1 MSDQNPWPETP
12 NINDPNQ
19 KNLIE
24 IELFKAKLE
33 RSKIQYQAEIDR
45 QKEDRANFETQRKAE
60 FDHYYAMFTEI
71 QKGYLEV
78 SKATIDRSI
87 QRADFLQKVAASV
100 VTIYTGILALTYT
113 VDKSKGVALSFTGVI
128 PAFFLGLSFLLSAVY
143 VSFITKSQP
152 IKTQPPDGSLM
163 GTELRQRKAFILW
176 NNSTV
181 LKRAHLLQASVISLG
196 IAIFFL
202 PVPYI
207 KISDLL
213 LWVAM
218 GIGLGLIIIIPLIM
232 HLLENKKKVETE
244 PDNLPQ
250 FPPLEAK

>member
-1 MSDQNPWPETP
+1 MSNQNSWPDIP
-12 NINDPNQ
+12 DIKDPVQ
-19 KNLIE
+19 KNQIE

-33 RSKIQYQAEIDR
+33 RAKMQFQAEIDH
-45 QKEDRANFETQRKAE
+45 QKDERMNIDDQRKAE
-60 FDHYYAMFTEI
+60 FDHYYAMFKEI
-71 QKGYLEV
+71 QKAYLDV

-100 VTIYTGILALTYT
+100 VSVYTGILALTYT

-152 IKTQPPDGSLM
+152 IKMQPPDGSLM

-176 NNSTV
+176 NNTTV
-181 LKRAHLLQASVISLG
+181 LKRAHLLQASVVSLG

-202 PVPYI
+202 PIPYLQVP
-207 KISDLL
+207 DQL
-213 LWVAM
+213 LWILM
-218 GIGLGLIIIIPLIM
+218 GIGLGLIILIPLIM
-232 HLLENKKKVETE
+232 HLLENKKKVDVES
-244 PDNLPQ
+244 DNSSQ
-250 FPPLEAK
+250 FPTTEAK